1 MSNIEKGRIENF
13 IKAYEEIKAQSFII
27 ESINKDFFFE
37 FADCLTARIKE
48 LEEEKKTMCE
58 EYCPKTERIQELE
71 EENKEI
77 KNTKMNGYLHE
88 NIWLAKYL
96 SELYLPKQKAKE
108 KIEENNIIMIN
119 MQNRHPDIYVLLD
132 EWRNAKAQNKV
143 LEELLEDK

>member
-96 SELYLPKQKAKE
+96 SELYLPKQK
-108 KIEENNIIMIN
+108 
-119 MQNRHPDIYVLLD
+119 
-132 EWRNAKAQNKV
+132 
-143 LEELLEDK
+143 

>member
-71 EENKEI
+71 EENRKL
-77 KNTKMNGYLHE
+77 NQMLN
-88 NIWLAKYL
+88 
-96 SELYLPKQKAKE
+96 
-108 KIEENNIIMIN
+108 KINKTNYPIIN
-119 MQNRHPDIYVLLD
+119 
-132 EWRNAKAQNKV
+132 
-143 LEELLEDK
+143 

>member
-77 KNTKMNGYLHE
+77 E
-88 NIWLAKYL
+88 
-96 SELYLPKQKAKE
+96 ELDEMQIINARPEVNAE
-108 KIEENNIIMIN
+108 KINELVRAVNKIN
-119 MQNRHPDIYVLLD
+119 
-132 EWRNAKAQNKV
+132 KK
-143 LEELLEDK
+143 LEEQETEDIEKVEIELNKIFNK